1 MCSSGKRW
9 ALTEWLGREE
19 MHVLLCVYSFMWSRY
34 DRGSEPPRYSQQY
47 RLAHHPAPCNV
58 TTSRHQALWQAPGVT
73 LFIRKA
79 VLKLSAVLKLM
90 IYVNILMSRKW
101 IKEQKGE
108 RPLLIKLQGLLQAA
122 PPSPWIQIPTDTW
135 LYIPEE
141 FRMSV
146 KSTYVMFEMLA
157 KWLGFKTRSVW
168 LKKKKKP
175 NDETKHT
182 HNSGPF

>member
-1 MCSSGKRW
+1 MCSSGKRR

-19 MHVLLCVYSFMWSRY
+19 NPRPALCLFVYVIQVCQGVRA
-34 DRGSEPPRYSQQY
+34 PRYSQQY
-47 RLAHHPAPCNV
+47 RLAQRPAPSAV
-58 TTSRHQALWQAPGVT
+58 SASRHHALWQAPGVT
-73 LFIRKA
+73 LLIRKA
-79 VLKLSAVLKLM
+79 VWKLSSAILKLM

-122 PPSPWIQIPTDTW
+122 PRSLWIQIPTDTW

-141 FRMSV
+141 FSRMSV

-157 KWLGFKTRSVW
+157 K
-168 LKKKKKP
+168 
-175 NDETKHT
+175 
-182 HNSGPF
+182 